1 MKQKKFLR
9 HHWFLVC
16 VFAVILL
23 LAVVAFILQ
32 RSTNLDVIAGEAIR
46 QQIDETKQLAL
57 SDEAVKIA
65 AAVKLGQKQVF
76 IPCPPYLLPN
86 EQHWKLPMG
95 WDSTDWEFEYW
106 GLVEVRC
113 NIDSHIFCHYADGV
127 TEIQRADELVI
138 SKFSKK
144 LGKCVF
150 AVGESTSG
158 CNCDIKP

>member
-16 VFAVILL
+16 VFAVIIL

-32 RSTNLDVIAGEAIR
+32 RSTNLDVIAGKAIR

-65 AAVKLGQKQVF
+65 NAVKLGQKQIF
-76 IPCPPYLLPN
+76 MECPPYLLPN
-86 EQHWKLPMG
+86 EQHWKVPVEWDPTG
-95 WDSTDWEFEYW
+95 WEVKYLW
-106 GLVEVRC
+106 LVEVRC
-113 NIDSHIFCHYADGV
+113 DIGSHIFCHYADGK

-138 SKFSKK
+138 YKSSVK

-158 CNCDIKP
+158 CNCDIKS

>member
-9 HHWFLVC
+9 HHWFLIG

-65 AAVKLGQKQVF
+65 EAVKVGQKQVF
-76 IPCPPYLLPN
+76 MECPPQLLPN
-86 EQHWKLPMG
+86 EQHWKIPTG
-95 WDSTDWEFEYW
+95 WKVRSWIVVKAECSDSVMFCTYANGKEDMDWP
-106 GLVEVRC
+106 GRLVMVK
-113 NIDSHIFCHYADGV
+113 DLQVVD
-127 TEIQRADELVI
+127 
-138 SKFSKK
+138 
-144 LGKCVF
+144 KC
-150 AVGESTSG
+150 SPQDTPSPG
-158 CNCDIKP
+158 CKCFIKQ